1 MFCYAGKAEKQEH
14 YKIVFGGAQAE
25 AATGAKKKPAGILL
39 SLTTRKTVLAWM
51 FAFYKQWEGRTL
63 HGVLRLM
70 AKFGRLLPVVGDKL
84 CLFSGSVGTL
94 YCAIEEVLVVKSA
107 RMVVNKHNWKLFV
120 PWVDTLDQ
128 ALSVYEK
135 LNDNS
140 GFIFMRIAYPY
151 NWKNIG
157 NGAGVG
163 GTTSKATKS
172 SRTAVAPAAAPA
184 AAVAPPDT
192 ADIND

>member
-1 MFCYAGKAEKQEH
+1 MHWGK
-14 YKIVFGGAQAE
+14 VFGAQADAPAGAK
-25 AATGAKKKPAGILL
+25 AATGGKKKPPGILL

-94 YCAIEEVLVVKSA
+94 YCVIEEVLVVKSA

-128 ALSVYEK
+128 ALSVYEE

-157 NGAGVG
+157 NGAGG
-163 GTTSKATKS
+163 KGSKGAKT
-172 SRTAVAPAAAPA
+172 SRTAPAAAPA
-184 AAVAPPDT
+184 AADPAVS
-192 ADIND
+192 ADQND

>member
-1 MFCYAGKAEKQEH
+1 LFCSAGKSEQALHFK
-14 YKIVFGGAQAE
+14 KVFGASAQAE
-25 AATGAKKKPAGILL
+25 AVAGPKQKRLPGILL

-94 YCAIEEVLVVKSA
+94 YCVIEEVLVLKSA

-120 PWVDTLDQ
+120 PWVNTLDQ

-157 NGAGVG
+157 NGAGAG
-163 GTTSKATKS
+163 GKAAKS
-172 SRTAVAPAAAPA
+172 SRPAAPA
-184 AAVAPPDT
+184 DPADT
-192 ADIND
+192 ND

>member
-1 MFCYAGKAEKQEH
+1 MFCSAGKTERDVH
-14 YKIVFGGAQAE
+14 YGKIFRPHAE
-25 AATGAKKKPAGILL
+25 APAVAKAALVAKKPPTGPGILL
-39 SLTTRKTVLAWM
+39 TIITRKTAIAWI

-70 AKFGRLLPVVGDKL
+70 AKYGRLLPVVGDKL

-94 YCAIEEVLVVKSA
+94 YCVIEEVLVVKSA

-120 PWVDTLDQ
+120 PWVDTLAQ
-128 ALSVYEK
+128 ALSVYEQ

-151 NWKNIG
+151 KWKNIG
-157 NGAGVG
+157 NGAGG
-163 GTTSKATKS
+163 GAPK
-172 SRTAVAPAAAPA
+172 TAK
-184 AAVAPPDT
+184 
-192 ADIND
+192 